1 MRLKLF
7 MVAFMFMPMVS
18 HSTDS
23 DVPVDDLNNLVSIYN
38 KIKSDYVGEVNNSDL
53 IKSAIRGMVESLDQ
67 NSKYLVGSDVDN
79 INKSMSG
86 SFSGIGVELITTEDG
101 LLVISPLDGGPAYR
115 SGIVSGDIITSV
127 NNISAKNKKTVASA
141 ISSLGGDEDRKVDVV
156 VQRGDDSIEF
166 SLVKEIV
173 SIKPI
178 KSTKID
184 GKYAVMK
191 INTFSRGTFIDFKA
205 DIESMNRNGKVEGL
219 IIDLR
224 GNSGG
229 LVDEAVDIAD
239 YLIDRN
245 KVLLITE
252 RKFDT
257 LTTISRMDN
266 MFNKPIVVIIDK
278 GSASA
283 SEILAGAIQDNGAGL
298 IVGENSFGKG
308 TIQSVS
314 DYENGDVLVI
324 TTATYLTPNG
334 NIIQSNGVKP
344 DIEIEGVDLIKT
356 SKKRKRFKPTI
367 AADHYMVRSISELKS
382 LISDGL

>member
-7 MVAFMFMPMVS
+7 LFAFMFMPMVS

-67 NSKYLVGSDVDN
+67 NSKYLVGNDVDN

-141 ISSLGGDEDRKVDVV
+141 ISSLGGDEDRKIDVV

-173 SIKPI
+173 SVKPI
-178 KSTKID
+178 KSKKID

-191 INTFSRGTFIDFKA
+191 INTFSRGAFRDFKA
-205 DIESMNRNGKVEGL
+205 DLESMNRSGNVEGL

-257 LTTISRMDN
+257 LTTTSRMDN

-356 SKKRKRFKPTI
+356 SKKRKRFKSTI
-367 AADHYMVRSISELKS
+367 ADDHYMVRSISELKS
-382 LISDGL
+382 LISDVL